1 MPEIQNIVVPVD
13 FNTHTEKLAEF
24 ATFFAEK
31 LSAKLHFI
39 HVCTPFYTY
48 GEFVYDS
55 LEKVQLGAIAFAEQ
69 KMVNLVE
76 DYAGSVG
83 KVETGDVVDDIL
95 AYTNEVNADLVI
107 IGTHGAKGLEKI
119 LLGSIAERV
128 LKKSPCPTL
137 VFNPYK

>member
-1 MPEIQNIVVPVD
+1 MPEISNIVVPID

-31 LSAKLHFI
+31 LSAKLNFI

-48 GEFVYDS
+48 GEFIYDS
-55 LEKVQLGAIAFAEQ
+55 LETVQQQANAFAET
-69 KMVNLVE
+69 KMANIVKDN
-76 DYAGSVG
+76 AGSTGEV
-83 KVETGDVVDDIL
+83 KTGDVVDDIL
-95 AYTNEVNADLVI
+95 AYANEVNADLII

-119 LLGSIAERV
+119 LLGSVAERV
-128 LKKSPCPTL
+128 LKNSSCPTL